1 MIHLRPFRAWRPPP
15 HLAQLVGSR
24 SFLHYSPEELR
35 ARLAGNPYS
44 FLQIVHADHDRTDLT
59 REQHF
64 DAVRAKFIAFTR
76 SGILLR
82 EERPALYV
90 YEQST
95 GHFRSCGLI
104 AAVEV
109 EDYRE
114 GRIKVHEHTLPA
126 RERLFAD
133 YLEHTGINA
142 EPVLLACPGATSL
155 EGDLARIT
163 GAPALFDFSTVDR
176 VRHRFWK
183 VEDPEGI
190 RHLQDRFKEVAAL
203 YIADG
208 HHRCASSAVM
218 AQRAHAAPGSP
229 KAGFLAF
236 IVPERQLHIYNF
248 DRAVK
253 GLNGLSP
260 DEFLRALERV
270 GPVAEA
276 YPGKS
281 PAPGCVQVFCAGRW
295 LEVKFPPPA
304 TAAPADALAAEL
316 LNKHILEPL
325 LGISELRTDP
335 RVQFVPGTLGLPA
348 LEERVN
354 SGKADAAFHL
364 AAVTFGELRAVAD
377 SGTCMPPKSTW
388 IEPKLRSGL
397 TIYSLEEA

>member
-24 SFLHYSPEELR
+24 SFLHYSAEELR

-44 FLQIVHADHDRTDLT
+44 FLQIVHADHDRADLT

-64 DAVRAKFIAFTR
+64 DAVRAKFIEFTR

-95 GHFRSCGLI
+95 SHFRSCGLI

-109 EDYRE
+109 EDYLE

-142 EPVLLACPGATSL
+142 EPVLLACPGAATL
-155 EGDLARIT
+155 EGDLERIT
-163 GAPALFDFSTVDR
+163 GEPVLFDFSTVDR

-183 VEDPEGI
+183 VDDPGLI
-190 RHLQDRFKEVAAL
+190 QQLQAQFEEMPAL

-218 AQRAHAAPGSP
+218 AHRAHAAPGSP
-229 KAGFLAF
+229 KAAFLAF

-248 DRAVK
+248 DRAVT
-253 GLNGLSP
+253 GLNGMSP
-260 DEFLRALERV
+260 HEFLHALEHV
-270 GPVAEA
+270 GPVVEVA
-276 YPGKS
+276 PGKS

-295 LEVKFPPPA
+295 LEVKFPLPSS
-304 TAAPADALAAEL
+304 AAPADALAAEL
-316 LNKHILEPL
+316 LNRHILAPL
-325 LGISELRTDP
+325 LGITELRTDP
-335 RVQFVPGTLGLPA
+335 RVQFVPGTLGRHA
-348 LEERVN
+348 LEELIAAR
-354 SGKADAAFHL
+354 KADAAFHL
-364 AAVTFGELRAVAD
+364 GAVTFSELRAVAD
-377 SGTCMPPKSTW
+377 SGLCMPPKSTW